1 MLLKIVIKSKRH
13 LCFIK
18 TSRRATYIKLVWL
31 ELSAT
36 LQKSRSETKKAL
48 NGPSF
53 FYCEQ
58 IKRLVKLPKYHF
70 FQFAK
75 QRKQSCPLI
84 IVIKCTFC
92 IRNRANLQWGQNV
105 SGSREYFLGIKFSY
119 ECNFKHIFIL
129 MFCVARR
136 SVFFN
141 PLRKCHLTNIK
152 TEISVFGDIN

>member
-1 MLLKIVIKSKRH
+1 MLLKIVIENERH

-18 TSRRATYIKLVWL
+18 TSRRATYIKLLWL

-105 SGSREYFLGIKFSY
+105 SESHGYKIFLWMQLQKYFDSNVLCGSTLS
-119 ECNFKHIFIL
+119 
-129 MFCVARR
+129 
-136 SVFFN
+136 FFQSFTQVSPN
-141 PLRKCHLTNIK
+141 
-152 TEISVFGDIN
+152 

>member
-1 MLLKIVIKSKRH
+1 MFHKNVSPSHLYKLL
-13 LCFIK
+13 
-18 TSRRATYIKLVWL
+18 WL

-105 SGSREYFLGIKFSY
+105 SESHEYFLGIKLSCG
-119 ECNFKHIFIL
+119 CNFKNIL
-129 MFCVARR
+129 IPMFYLARR
-136 SVFFN
+136 SVFS
-141 PLRKCHLTNIK
+141 LLCV
-152 TEISVFGDIN
+152 SVT